1 MSTMTTEFAAPVSR
15 TQMNFSLSIVRLVKE
30 MHCGLTPALVS
41 CWGDG
46 KGASGQSR
54 GARARD
60 LGAIFVS
67 SENSG
72 CRSIT
77 YRHDLLDGHR
87 RGRHGGLI
95 ENWWRPPVRHRDF
108 RSRRAFHCADPTA
121 AGLSS
126 HDEMFLCM
134 DWARVLRT
142 RFFVT
147 E

>member
-72 CRSIT
+72 CRA
-77 YRHDLLDGHR
+77 
-87 RGRHGGLI
+87 
-95 ENWWRPPVRHRDF
+95 
-108 RSRRAFHCADPTA
+108 RSRTDTTS
-121 AGLSS
+121 L
-126 HDEMFLCM
+126 
-134 DWARVLRT
+134 T
-142 RFFVT
+142 VT
-147 E
+147 GGVAMVD